1 MKKICAVLLAA
12 ALLAGLGLSAFAYDN
27 EELFASLDREY
38 YSRFAGQDISINVYN
53 WGEYISNGED
63 DSLDVNKAFE
73 ELTGIKVNYSNYG
86 TNEELYAKL
95 KGGGASYD
103 VIIPSDY
110 MIARMAQ
117 EGMLKELDLQSIP
130 NAKHLNP
137 SVMGME
143 FDVDNRYSLPYAW
156 GTVVLL
162 YNSTKVSP
170 DTDVET
176 WGLLWNEKYKGD
188 ILMFNNPRDAYGI
201 ALKKLG
207 LPINPSSMEEITK
220 ATEELKNQ
228 RPLVQAYVMDEIFD
242 KMGAGEAAIAP
253 YYAGD
258 AITMMAE
265 NPDLRAAFPR
275 EGTNIFIDSL
285 CIPATAKQVEA
296 AQLYINFM
304 LEPEVGA
311 ANIEYIGYS
320 TPNLESMEL
329 LSDEMR
335 ESEIAYPSDEVI
347 AKAEYF
353 NLLSDDLNRALDDG
367 WKELLTDDKN
377 FSFWLVPFLLA
388 LIVAA
393 SVTMV
398 LKKNKKKGKH
408 YD

>member
-1 MKKICAVLLAA
+1 MKKICAGLLAA
-12 ALLAGLGLSAFAYDN
+12 ALLAGLGLSAFAYDS

-285 CIPATAKQVEA
+285 CIPASAKQVEA